1 MNAIAAFAKEA
12 VPTGSDLRQLV
23 LVLGVSGAGKNVALG
38 ALEDSGFS
46 VMNNLPATLLVDAL
60 QSMLT
65 TPTPQLA
72 ISVNAQHAGFTHSFL
87 SAVTELAHRFPEL
100 LIRVLRLDADDATL
114 TRRFA
119 ETRRKHPFA
128 SDQTTLL
135 DAIAEERARI
145 RSVAEDAFD
154 IDTSATSA
162 HVLRLRVR
170 EFARS
175 LTQSDGNPL
184 VVVSS
189 FAYRHGIPADADLV
203 FDARI
208 LPNPYYVSG
217 LAQLT
222 GRDQGVIDFL
232 ETQPETKKLVGAIT
246 EYLGQTLAA
255 FAKDNRAR
263 VHVAIGCTGGQHR
276 SVYIADTIEKFLG
289 SSWRVLR
296 HDREHPK
303 QDTTLF
309 APAAR

>member
-1 MNAIAAFAKEA
+1 MSEQALAIDAAQGPIDRE
-12 VPTGSDLRQLV
+12 LV

-38 ALEDSGFS
+38 AFEDSGFA
-46 VMNNLPATLLVDAL
+46 VMNNLPASLLVDAVETV
-60 QSMLT
+60 LT
-65 TPTPQLA
+65 SQVHQVA
-72 ISVNAQHAGFTHSFL
+72 VSVNAQQTDFARQYAASVDALKERFTDLTIS
-87 SAVTELAHRFPEL
+87 
-100 LIRVLRLDADDATL
+100 VLRLDADNATL
-114 TRRFA
+114 TKRFA

-128 SDQTTLL
+128 SDRTTLL
-135 DAIAEERARI
+135 EAISEERARI
-145 RSVAEDAFD
+145 REVAADAFE

-175 LTQSDGNPL
+175 LTQSDGSPL

-189 FAYRHGIPADADLV
+189 FAYRQGIPQDADLV

-217 LAQLT
+217 LSALT
-222 GRDQGVIDFL
+222 GRDPAVIGFL
-232 ETQPETKKLVGAIT
+232 ERQEETMHTIDAIVA
-246 EYLGQTLAA
+246 YLKATLSA

-276 SVYIADTIEKFLG
+276 SVYIADAIEKHLG
-289 SSWRVLR
+289 GAWRVLR

-303 QDTTLF
+303 QDTVSH
-309 APAAR
+309 AQP

>member
-1 MNAIAAFAKEA
+1 MTDALATQPDSRE
-12 VPTGSDLRQLV
+12 LV

-46 VMNNLPATLLVDAL
+46 VMNNLPASLLVDAV
-60 QSMLT
+60 QSMFNAQVT
-65 TPTPQLA
+65 RVA
-72 ISVNAQHAGFTHSFL
+72 ASVNAQQPGFVQGYL
-87 SAVTELAHRFPEL
+87 SAITALEHRFPEL
-100 LIRVLRLDADDATL
+100 TMKTLCLDADDATL

-128 SDQTTLL
+128 SDQNTLL
-135 DAIAEERARI
+135 EAIAEERSRLK
-145 RSVAEDAFD
+145 RVLSEDSFE

-175 LTQSDGNPL
+175 LTKSDGNPL
-184 VVVSS
+184 IVVSS
-189 FAYRHGIPADADLV
+189 FAYRNGIPSDADLV

-217 LAQLT
+217 LAALT
-222 GRDQGVIDFL
+222 GRDPDVVAFL
-232 ETQPETKKLVGAIT
+232 EQQKETKALVDALT
-246 EYLGQTLAA
+246 SYLGATLPA

-263 VHVAIGCTGGQHR
+263 VHIAIGCTGGQHR
-276 SVYIADTIEKFLG
+276 SVYIADSIEKYLG
-289 SSWRVLR
+289 AAWRVLR

-303 QDTTLF
+303 QDTIF
-309 APAAR
+309 APTSR